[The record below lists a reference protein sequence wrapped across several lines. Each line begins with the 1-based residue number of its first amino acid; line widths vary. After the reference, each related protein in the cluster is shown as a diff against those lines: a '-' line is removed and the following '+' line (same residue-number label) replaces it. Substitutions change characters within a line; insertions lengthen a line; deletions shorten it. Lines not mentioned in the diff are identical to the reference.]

1 APNFEAPGD
10 NVYDIN
16 VIASDG
22 TLTAT
27 QAVAITVTNVN
38 EAPVITSAATA
49 TFAENATG
57 TVYTVTATDVDAA
70 TTLTYS
76 LSGTDAGLF
85 NINNGAVTF
94 KTAPNFE
101 APGDNV
107 YDINVIASDGT
118 LTATQAVAITVT
130 NVNEA
135 PVITSAATANFAE
148 NGTGTVYI
156 VTATDVDAGTTLTY
170 SLSGTDASFFNINNG
185 VVTFKT
191 APNFESASDSDANNV
206 YDINVIASDGALNTT
221 QAVAITVTNAQYFAG
236 TPNPDII
243 VAKQTPGFGGIK
255 DVVFSGAGNDEVDS
269 AAAGALAGNNIIDSG
284 SGNDTVFLANG
295 DRAFGSDGND
305 TFFGDEASN
314 FRASGGAGNDIFF
327 LGNGSNGRALG
338 GDGNDKF
345 FVGLGGGNLLSGG
358 ADADQF
364 WIVNAELP
372 KAANTILDFQ
382 IGTDVIGISGAAKL
396 GITTANLTLTQVGT
410 DTAVIFGGQTLATL
424 TGIQASALSVANPNQ
439 FVLSM

>member
-1 APNFEAPGD
+1 
-10 NVYDIN
+10 
-16 VIASDG
+16 
-22 TLTAT
+22 
-27 QAVAITVTNVN
+27 
-38 EAPVITSAATA
+38 
-49 TFAENATG
+49 
-57 TVYTVTATDVDAA
+57 
-70 TTLTYS
+70 
-76 LSGTDAGLF
+76 
-85 NINNGAVTF
+85 
-94 KTAPNFE
+94 
-101 APGDNV
+101 
-107 YDINVIASDGT
+107 
-118 LTATQAVAITVT
+118 
-130 NVNEA
+130 
-135 PVITSAATANFAE
+135 
-148 NGTGTVYI
+148 
-156 VTATDVDAGTTLTY
+156 
-170 SLSGTDASFFNINNG
+170 
-185 VVTFKT
+185 
-191 APNFESASDSDANNV
+191 
-206 YDINVIASDGALNTT
+206 
-221 QAVAITVTNAQYFAG
+221 
-236 TPNPDII
+236 
-243 VAKQTPGFGGIK
+243 
-255 DVVFSGAGNDEVDS
+255 VFSGAGNDEVDS
-269 AAAGALAGNNIIDSG
+269 AAAGALASNNIIDSG

-358 ADADQF
+358 AGADQF